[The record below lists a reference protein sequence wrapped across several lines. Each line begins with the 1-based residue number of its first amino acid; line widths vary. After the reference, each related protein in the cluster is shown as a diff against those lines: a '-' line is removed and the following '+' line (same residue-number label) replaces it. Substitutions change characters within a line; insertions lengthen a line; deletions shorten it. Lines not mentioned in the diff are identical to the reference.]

1 MTLKRYRP
9 RHLKPQPP
17 NLAPVAIGTAA
28 ATLWMASPAAAG
40 SYKVRPGDTL
50 SAIALRYKTSVT
62 SLARANSI
70 ENANYVVAGQRLSV
84 PGSGGGGRMHEVR
97 PGETLSDIAARHGV
111 SVAGLAK
118 VNDIADPNLIVAGQR
133 IRIKGGGSGSAP
145 AARAA
150 TASPG
155 DVGASIERHA
165 RSHGVDPALVKA
177 VAWQESGW
185 NQRAVSSAG
194 AIGVM
199 QVMPDTADYVNAVL
213 TNHNLDVRSMDDNVH
228 LGVTYLKRMIDTM
241 PSLKKALAAYYSG
254 PGNVGRRLNAGQRA
268 YARNVL
274 ALRNRF

>member
-17 NLAPVAIGTAA
+17 NLAPVAVGTAA
-28 ATLWMASPAAAG
+28 ATLWMASPALAG

-97 PGETLSDIAARHGV
+97 PGETLSDIAARYGV

-118 VNDIADPNLIVAGQR
+118 SNDIADPNLIVAGQR

-150 TASPG
+150 TVSPG
-155 DVGASIERHA
+155 DVGASLERHA

-194 AIGVM
+194 AVGVM
-199 QVMPDTADYVNAVL
+199 QVMPDTADYVNQVL
-213 TNHNLDVRSMDDNVH
+213 SGHNLQLRKMDDNVH
-228 LGVTYLKRMIDTM
+228 LGVMYLRRMIDIM
-241 PSLKKALAAYYSG
+241 PNVKKALAAYYSG

-268 YARNVL
+268 YAANVL
-274 ALRNRF
+274 ALRSRF